1 MSSTLNEDLIQEIR
15 EKNEIVGVISQY
27 IRLKKTGANYKA
39 LCPFHN
45 EKTPSF
51 VVSPSKQIFH
61 CFGCGVGGDV
71 ISFIMRYENLDFKEA
86 IKILADR
93 AGIEIDESN
102 MKKNIELERRKNR
115 LYQINREAARYF
127 YYNLQKNSRGYNYFR
142 KRGVSSNTIK
152 IFGLGYA
159 NPEWNDLLKYLV
171 SKGYSEEELL
181 EAGLVIEK
189 KNKNGFYDRFR
200 DRVMFPIVN
209 TRGKVI
215 GFGGRVLDDSVP
227 KYLNSPDTLV
237 FSKGN
242 NLFGLNLVY
251 KNSKIDKILL
261 VEGYMDVISLYNKG
275 IVYSVAS
282 LGTAFTESQCK
293 MLKRWND
300 SIYICY
306 DSDDAG
312 LKASNKALD
321 LLKRVGFKPRV
332 IILPDGLD
340 PDEYINKFGKE
351 LFENLFTTA
360 LDYIDFKILY
370 YRNKFDINTVQGKV
384 DFIKNISQ
392 DIKNISSPVERDVYI
407 NRVSDEVNI
416 SVDAIK
422 REIFGI
428 KGIKTRLKD
437 KYINAN
443 YRDTNKSKI
452 VPVENVLEPG
462 HLTAEKSLLNLLIS
476 DEYIYEKIK
485 EDFSPDDFLDPMN
498 RKIAELVYDNYRKGK
513 KITKQEIID
522 NFSNSELDKLN
533 EILAIKIN
541 FDDSEKEKAVDDY
554 LKKINYYKLKIKR
567 KQIREKIK
575 LIESKKVINEGEEEE
590 LKELCLE
597 LMEVDKALKLHCL
610 F

>member
-1 MSSTLNEDLIQEIR
+1 MSSSLNEDLIQEIR

-27 IRLKKTGANYKA
+27 INLKRTGANYKA

-51 VVSPSKQIFH
+51 VVSSSKQIFH

-71 ISFIMRYENLDFKEA
+71 ITFIMKYENLDFKEA
-86 IKILADR
+86 IKLLADR

-102 MKKNIELERRKNR
+102 MKKNVELERRKNR

-127 YYNLQKNSRGYNYFR
+127 YYNLRRNSKGYSYFR
-142 KRGVSSNTIK
+142 KRGVSDNTIK
-152 IFGLGYA
+152 AFGLGYA
-159 NPEWNDLLKYLV
+159 NSTWDDLLKYLV
-171 SKGYSEEELL
+171 SKGYKEEELL
-181 EAGLVIEK
+181 EAGLIIERQS
-189 KNKNGFYDRFR
+189 KNGFYDRFR

-209 TRGKVI
+209 TRGRVI

-282 LGTAFTESQCK
+282 LGTAFTENQGK

-321 LLKRVGFKPRV
+321 LLKKIGFKPRV
-332 IILPDGLD
+332 IVLPDGLD
-340 PDEYINKFGKE
+340 PDEYINRFGKKSFE
-351 LFENLFTTA
+351 KLFDTA

-370 YRNKFDINTVQGKV
+370 YKKKFDINTVQGKV

-392 DIKNISSPVERDVYI
+392 NIKNISSPVERDVYI
-407 NRVSDEVNI
+407 NRVSDETNI
-416 SVDAIK
+416 SVDAIRK
-422 REIFGI
+422 EIFGV
-428 KGIKTRLKD
+428 KGIKTGLKD
-437 KYINAN
+437 KYINTN
-443 YRDTNKSKI
+443 YRNNNKSKI

-462 HLTAEKSLLNLLIS
+462 HLTAEKSLLNLLIN

-485 EDFSPDDFLDPMN
+485 ENFSPDDFLDPIN
-498 RKIAELVYDNYRKGK
+498 RKIAELVYDSYKEGRK
-513 KITKQEIID
+513 IIKQDLIN
-522 NFSNSELDKLN
+522 NFSDSELDKVN
-533 EILAIKIN
+533 EVLAIEIN
-541 FDDSEKEKAVDDY
+541 FENSERDKAVDDY

-567 KQIREKIK
+567 KQIKEEIK
-575 LIESKKVINEGEEEE
+575 LIESKKVISEGEEEK
-590 LKELCLE
+590 LRELCLE
-597 LMEVDKALKLHCL
+597 LMELDKALKLHCL

>member
-1 MSSTLNEDLIQEIR
+1 MSNLLNEDLIQEIR

-27 IRLKKTGANYKA
+27 LHLKRTGANYKA

-71 ISFIMRYENLDFKEA
+71 ITFIMKYENLDFKEA
-86 IKILADR
+86 IKLLADR

-102 MKKNIELERRKNR
+102 MKKNAELESKKNR
-115 LYQINREAARYF
+115 LYEINREAAKYF
-127 YYNLQKNSRGYNYFR
+127 YYNLRKSSRGYSYFR
-142 KRGVSSNTIK
+142 KRGVSDNTIK
-152 IFGLGYA
+152 AFGLGYA
-159 NPEWNDLLKYLV
+159 NSAWDDLLKYLV
-171 SKGYSEEELL
+171 AKGYKEKELF
-181 EAGLVIEK
+181 EAGLVIERQS
-189 KNKNGFYDRFR
+189 KNGFYDRFR

-209 TRGKVI
+209 TRGRVI

-251 KNSKIDKILL
+251 KNPKIERILL

-282 LGTAFTESQCK
+282 LGTAFTENQGK
-293 MLKRWND
+293 MLKRWYD

-306 DSDDAG
+306 DSDEAG

-321 LLKRVGFKPRV
+321 ILKKVGFKPQV
-332 IILPDGLD
+332 IVLPDGLD

-351 LFENLFTTA
+351 SFEKLFDIA
-360 LDYIDFKILY
+360 LDYIDFKIYY

-392 DIKNISSPVERDVYI
+392 NIKNISSPVERDVYI
-407 NRVSDEVNI
+407 NKVSDETGI
-416 SVDAIK
+416 SVGAIK
-422 REIFGI
+422 KEIFEV
-428 KGIKTRLKD
+428 KGIRTGLKD
-437 KYINAN
+437 KYINTN
-443 YRDTNKSKI
+443 YRNNNKSKI
-452 VPVENVLEPG
+452 VPVESVLEPG
-462 HLTAEKSLLNLLIS
+462 HLTAEKSLLKLLIN

-485 EDFSPDDFLDPMN
+485 ENFSPDDFLDPIN
-498 RKIAELVYDNYRKGK
+498 RRIAELVFDSYKEGK
-513 KITKQEIID
+513 KITQQRLAN
-522 NFSNSELDKLN
+522 NFSASELNKVN
-533 EILAIKIN
+533 EVLAIEIN
-541 FDDSEKEKAVDDY
+541 FEDSEKDKAVEDY
-554 LKKINYYKLKIKR
+554 LKKINYYKMKIKR
-567 KQIREKIK
+567 KQIKEEIS
-575 LIESKKVINEGEEEE
+575 LIESKKDISEGEEEK

-597 LMEVDKALKLHCL
+597 LMKLDKALKLH
-610 F
+610 

>member
-1 MSSTLNEDLIQEIR
+1 MSSSLSEDLIQEIR

-27 IRLKKTGANYKA
+27 ISLKRTGSNYKA

-71 ISFIMRYENLDFKEA
+71 ITFIMKYENLDFKEA
-86 IKILADR
+86 VKLLADR

-102 MKKNIELERRKNR
+102 MKKNVELERKRNR
-115 LYQINREAARYF
+115 LYQINREAAKYF
-127 YYNLQKNSRGYNYFR
+127 YYNLKRNSKGYSYFR
-142 KRGVSSNTIK
+142 KRGVSDNTIK
-152 IFGLGYA
+152 VFGLGYA
-159 NPEWNDLLKYLV
+159 NSTWDDLLKYLV
-171 SKGYSEEELL
+171 SKGYKEEELL
-181 EAGLVIEK
+181 EAGLIVERQS
-189 KNKNGFYDRFR
+189 KNGFYDRFR

-282 LGTAFTESQCK
+282 LGTAFTENQGK

-312 LKASNKALD
+312 LKATDKALD
-321 LLKRVGFKPRV
+321 LLKKIGFKPRV

-340 PDEYINKFGKE
+340 PDEYINRFSKDSFEK
-351 LFENLFTTA
+351 LFDTA

-370 YRNKFDINTVQGKV
+370 YRKKFDINTVQGKV
-384 DFIKNISQ
+384 DFIKNISNN
-392 DIKNISSPVERDVYI
+392 IKNISSPVERDVYI
-407 NRVSDEVNI
+407 NRVSNETNI
-416 SVDAIK
+416 SVEAIK
-422 REIFGI
+422 KEILGV

-437 KYINAN
+437 KYINTN
-443 YRDTNKSKI
+443 YRNNNKSKI
-452 VPVENVLEPG
+452 SPVENVLEPG
-462 HLTAEKSLLNLLIS
+462 HLTAEKSLLNLLIN

-485 EDFSPDDFLDPMN
+485 ENFSPDDFLDPIN
-498 RKIAELVYDNYRKGK
+498 RKIAELVYDRYKQGRKVIK
-513 KITKQEIID
+513 RELIN
-522 NFSNSELDKLN
+522 NFSDSDSEKVN
-533 EILAIKIN
+533 EVLAIKIN
-541 FDDSEKEKAVDDY
+541 FENSERDKAVADY

-567 KQIREKIK
+567 KQIKEEIK
-575 LIESKKVINEGEEEE
+575 LIESKKVISEGEEER
-590 LKELCLE
+590 LRELCLE
-597 LMEVDKALKLHCL
+597 LMKLDKTLKLHCV

>member
-1 MSSTLNEDLIQEIR
+1 MSNSLNEDLIQEIR

-27 IRLKKTGANYKA
+27 ISVKRTGANYKA

-71 ISFIMRYENLDFKEA
+71 ITFIMKYENLDFKEA
-86 IKILADR
+86 IKLLADR
-93 AGIEIDESN
+93 AGIEIDESD
-102 MKKNIELERRKNR
+102 MKKNVELERKKNR

-127 YYNLQKNSRGYNYFR
+127 YYNLRGNSKGYSYFR
-142 KRGVSSNTIK
+142 KRGVSDNTIK
-152 IFGLGYA
+152 AFGLGYA
-159 NPEWNDLLKYLV
+159 NSAWDDLLKYLV
-171 SKGYSEEELL
+171 SKGYKEEELL
-181 EAGLVIEK
+181 QAGLIIERQ
-189 KNKNGFYDRFR
+189 NKNGFYDRFR

-282 LGTAFTESQCK
+282 LGTAFTENQGK
-293 MLKRWND
+293 MLKRWNN

-321 LLKRVGFKPRV
+321 LLKKIGFKPRV
-332 IILPDGLD
+332 IVLPEGLD
-340 PDEYINKFGKE
+340 PDEYINRFGKE
-351 LFENLFTTA
+351 SFEKLFDTA
-360 LDYIDFKILY
+360 LDYIDFKILF
-370 YRNKFDINTVQGKV
+370 YRKKFDINTVQGKV

-392 DIKNISSPVERDVYI
+392 NIKTISSPVERDVYI
-407 NRVSDEVNI
+407 NRVSDETNI
-416 SVDAIK
+416 SVDAIRK
-422 REIFGI
+422 EIFGV
-428 KGIKTRLKD
+428 KGIKTGLKD
-437 KYINAN
+437 KYINTN
-443 YRDTNKSKI
+443 YRNNNKSKI
-452 VPVENVLEPG
+452 VPVQNILEPG
-462 HLTAEKSLLNLLIS
+462 HLTAEKSLLNLLINN
-476 DEYIYEKIK
+476 EYIYEKIK
-485 EDFSPDDFLDPMN
+485 DNFSPDDFLDPIN
-498 RKIAELVYDNYRKGK
+498 RKIAEIVYDSYKEGRK
-513 KITKQEIID
+513 IIKQELIN
-522 NFSNSELDKLN
+522 NFSDSESDKVN
-533 EILAIKIN
+533 EVLAIEIN
-541 FDDSEKEKAVDDY
+541 FEESERDKAVYDY

-567 KQIREKIK
+567 KQIKEEIK
-575 LIESKKVINEGEEEE
+575 LIESKKVISEGEEEK

-597 LMEVDKALKLHCL
+597 LMKLDKALKLHCL